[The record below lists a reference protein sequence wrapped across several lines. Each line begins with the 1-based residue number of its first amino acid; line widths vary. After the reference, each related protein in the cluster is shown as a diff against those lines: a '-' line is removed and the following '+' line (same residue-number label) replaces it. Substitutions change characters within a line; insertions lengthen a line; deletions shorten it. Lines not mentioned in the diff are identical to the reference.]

1 MPTEGNAGA
10 VREAVRI
17 FHDAKAFQAA
27 IDGLLSSGFHR
38 AELSLLASRSAVE
51 EKLGHR
57 DEKVAAMADDAAVPR
72 AAYELMA
79 LIAETPLGA

>member
-17 FHDAKAFQAA
+17 FHDAKAFVA
-27 IDGLLSSGFHR
+27 IDELLSSGFHR
-38 AELSLLASRSAVE
+38 AEPSLLASRSAVE